1 MRKFVKVQFNA
12 SLDNVTLARS
22 IATCFLLDKNLNV
35 PKSECYL
42 PNVVSELIEKGEKN
56 VKLLVAED
64 KWYGVTY
71 KEDKETVVN
80 AIADMFKSG
89 MYDGI

>member
-1 MRKFVKVQFNA
+1 MNLWGFNPDLF
-12 SLDNVTLARS
+12 SYIEDGFKN
-22 IATCFLLDKNLNV
+22 FLDKNINV
-35 PKSECYL
+35 PKSEYYL
-42 PNVVSELIEKGEKN
+42 PSVVSELIEKGEKN

-80 AIADMFKSG
+80 AIAQMVESG